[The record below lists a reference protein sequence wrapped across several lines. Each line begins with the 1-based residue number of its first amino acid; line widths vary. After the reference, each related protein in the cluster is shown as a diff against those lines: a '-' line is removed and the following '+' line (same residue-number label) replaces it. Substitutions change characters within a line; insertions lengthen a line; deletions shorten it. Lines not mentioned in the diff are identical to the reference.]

1 MTLHRIVTYV
11 VTVLAA
17 LVGFAF
23 FFVSVFQCAPV
34 DFFWTRL
41 QGETNGKCID
51 IEVMIDLTYLYG
63 TVTALTDIAWG
74 VLVATLTWNLKV
86 DIRTKMLIAPLLAM
100 ACMYVENRINSSEE
114 MLIISQSQLCC
125 DCTHAIRPN
134 F

>member
-100 ACMYVENRINSSEE
+100 ACMYVENRINSSKK
-114 MLIISQSQLCC
+114 MLTIS
-125 DCTHAIRPN
+125 
-134 F
+134 